1 MEFVCQVS
9 AQGEV
14 PDPPEVEHYAFGTLV
29 AVATAD
35 ADADLVG
42 IIFDTILFNPDFGSA
57 GPRLRPSMESGILTP
72 DRYVDTATLVGILA
86 LGTLRADGTARHGV
100 ASTSP
105 YIGATV
111 RVFEDDEVRA
121 FHMDGGQ
128 FSVGYV
134 PHLLAH
140 AHPLIGELLLTLSHQ
155 LESLFPDESAALSV
169 IRSNL
174 AWQLKVQPAR

>member
-14 PDPPEVEHYAFGTLV
+14 PDPPEGEHYAFGTLV

-35 ADADLVG
+35 TDADLVG
-42 IIFDTILFNPDFGSA
+42 VIFDTILFNPDFGSA
-57 GPRLRPSMESGILTP
+57 GPRLRPSMESAILTP

-86 LGTLRADGTARHGV
+86 LGTLRRDGTAEHGV
-100 ASTSP
+100 ASTAP

-111 RVFEDDEVRA
+111 RMLEADEIKA
-121 FHMDGGQ
+121 FHMNDGQ
-128 FSVGYV
+128 FGVGYV

-140 AHPLIGELLLTLSHQ
+140 SHPLIGELLLTLSNQ
-155 LESLFPDESAALSV
+155 LESLFPAESAALAV
-169 IRSNL
+169 IRTNL